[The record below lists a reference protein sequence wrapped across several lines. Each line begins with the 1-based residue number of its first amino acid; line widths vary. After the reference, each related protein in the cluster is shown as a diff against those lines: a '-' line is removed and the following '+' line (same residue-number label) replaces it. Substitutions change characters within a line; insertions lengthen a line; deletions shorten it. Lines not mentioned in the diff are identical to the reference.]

1 MYAIVDI
8 ETTGSYAANN
18 GITELAIVLFD
29 GKNEINRYQ
38 TLVNPLISIPKY
50 IQSLTGITNDMVSS
64 APPFAQI
71 APQVY
76 DYLKDAIFVAHNVNF
91 DYSFLKF
98 QLAACGFDLQC
109 KKLCTVRLSR
119 KIFPG
124 LRGYSLGKICLELGI
139 SISNRHRA
147 GGDADATVQ
156 LFEKILQGD
165 TQGYL
170 PAMLRVKSKEQYL
183 PPNLP
188 AEQLRDLPY
197 VAGVY
202 YFHDQKGKVIYVGK
216 AKNLRKRICGHFSNN
231 KPNLQ
236 KQQFLRGI
244 YTISWQTCGTELMAY
259 LLECIEIKRLWP
271 RFNRSLKRFEQAF
284 GLYVFEDRNGY
295 LRMAIEKRRKHIEPL
310 YTFSLLTEGHNL
322 LRKLIKQFGLCAKLC
337 FMQRNEGECEGIKD
351 QICSGACEKMESPEL
366 YNLRIERAI
375 ESLTMSL
382 PSFTLIDQGRHASE
396 QSYILIEQGKFY
408 GMGYL
413 PVDSVI
419 DDTTQLKNHLTQYP
433 ENDYMRGLIYQHA
446 ARWPDKKVNFVAGAI
461 K

>member
-8 ETTGSYAANN
+8 ETTGGYAANN
-18 GITELAIVLFD
+18 GITELAIVLYD
-29 GKNEINRYQ
+29 GKNEINRFQ

-50 IQSLTGITNDMVSS
+50 IQSLTGITDDMVSS
-64 APPFAQI
+64 APPFSQI
-71 APQVY
+71 ASEVFG
-76 DYLKDAIFVAHNVNF
+76 YLKEAIFVAHNVNF

-98 QLAACGFDLQC
+98 QLAACGFELQS

-124 LRGYSLGKICLELGI
+124 LPGYSLGKICRELGI

-165 TQGYL
+165 TQGHL
-170 PAMLRVKSKEQYL
+170 KTMLKGKSKEQYL

-188 AEQLRDLPY
+188 SEQLNELPY

-216 AKNLRKRICGHFSNN
+216 AKNLRKRVCSHFSNN

-236 KQQFLRGI
+236 KQEFLREI

-295 LRMAIEKRRKHIEPL
+295 LRMAIEKRRKHMEPL
-310 YTFSLLTEGHNL
+310 YTFSLLAEGHNL
-322 LRKLIKQFGLCAKLC
+322 LRRLVKQFGLCSKLC
-337 FMQRNEGECEGIKD
+337 FMQKGEAECEGIKEK
-351 QICSGACEKMESPEL
+351 ICSGACEKRELPHL
-366 YNLRIERAI
+366 YNQRIERAI
-375 ESLTMSL
+375 ESLTISL

-419 DDTTQLKNHLTQYP
+419 DDTTQLKNYLTQYP
-433 ENDYMRGLIYQHA
+433 ENDYMRGLVYQHA
-446 ARWPDKKVNFVAGAI
+446 ARWPGKKINFVSGAI